1 MRNVTLKLWFDSVED
16 VLNPS
21 LFLAAV
27 CFSLVTDKCKKEE
40 VDKE

>member
-1 MRNVTLKLWFDSVED
+1 MGNVTLKLWFDSVED

-21 LFLAAV
+21 LP
-27 CFSLVTDKCKKEE
+27 TDKCKKEE